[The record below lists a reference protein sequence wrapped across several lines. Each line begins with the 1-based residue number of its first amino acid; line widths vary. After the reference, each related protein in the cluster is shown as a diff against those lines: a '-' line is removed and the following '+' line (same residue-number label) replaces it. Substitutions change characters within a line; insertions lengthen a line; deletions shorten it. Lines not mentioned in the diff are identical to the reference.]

1 MIMKKHNDL
10 IQTNISKKTDKIIIK
25 FMTNIQKHE
34 SDWKKYIIENENN
47 KNIEI
52 FNKNKNF
59 YILKFNKFY

>member
-1 MIMKKHNDL
+1 MKKHNDL
-10 IQTNISKKTDKIIIK
+10 INASISKKKMNQIIIE
-25 FMTNIQKHE
+25 FMINIQKHE